1 MKKTYYLLGLFV
13 LLNNISY
20 ADSPLTSTDFY
31 KAYLDVPEVLEASK
45 SDGVLSSNF
54 FNFLNAK
61 ENKIDAKI
69 ALINALKW
77 NLKGKKNAQ
86 VYINKLFTLNKNYT
100 SNNFY
105 LKASA
110 EELICYSYI
119 KAMDNYFEVNKA
131 LIFANKALEKKPKSL
146 TINMIHCLIKAQ
158 INLGNHDN
166 WCETYK
172 LVSIVIKNNSFNKDF
187 RKQAIHIITKYTD
200 CYKIYCKWNLNIMV

>member
-1 MKKTYYLLGLFV
+1 MNKIFYFLLCITLF
-13 LLNNISY
+13 NNTIN

-31 KAYLDVPEVLEASK
+31 KAYLDIPEVLEASK

-119 KAMDNYFEVNKA
+119 KAMDNYFDVNKA
-131 LIFANKALEKKPKSL
+131 LVFANKALEIKPKSL

-158 INLGNHDN
+158 TKIDNQDN
-166 WCETYK
+166 WCEIYK
-172 LVSIVIKNNSFNKDF
+172 LASSVIKNNSFNKDF
-187 RKQAIHIITKYTD
+187 RKQAIQIIRNYTD
-200 CYKIYCKWNLNIMV
+200 LNKM

>member
-1 MKKTYYLLGLFV
+1 MNKIFYFLLCITLFT
-13 LLNNISY
+13 NTIN

-86 VYINKLFTLNKNYT
+86 VYI
-100 SNNFY
+100 
-105 LKASA
+105 
-110 EELICYSYI
+110 YI
-119 KAMDNYFEVNKA
+119 K
-131 LIFANKALEKKPKSL
+131 
-146 TINMIHCLIKAQ
+146 
-158 INLGNHDN
+158 
-166 WCETYK
+166 
-172 LVSIVIKNNSFNKDF
+172 
-187 RKQAIHIITKYTD
+187 
-200 CYKIYCKWNLNIMV
+200 

>member
-1 MKKTYYLLGLFV
+1 MNKIFYFLLCITLF
-13 LLNNISY
+13 NNTIN

-119 KAMDNYFEVNKA
+119 KAMDNYFDVNKA
-131 LIFANKALEKKPKSL
+131 LVFANKALEIKPKSL
-146 TINMIHCLIKAQ
+146 TINMIHSLIKAQ
-158 INLGNHDN
+158 TKIYNQDN
-166 WCETYK
+166 WCEIYK
-172 LVSIVIKNNSFNKDF
+172 LASSVIKNNSFNKDF
-187 RKQAIHIITKYTD
+187 RKQAILVIRKYTD
-200 CYKIYCKWNLNIMV
+200 FYKKDCK

>member
-1 MKKTYYLLGLFV
+1 MNKIFYFLLCITLF
-13 LLNNISY
+13 NNTIN

-119 KAMDNYFEVNKA
+119 KAMDNYFDVNKA
-131 LIFANKALEKKPKSL
+131 LVFANKALEIKPKSL
-146 TINMIHCLIKAQ
+146 TINMIHSLIKAQ
-158 INLGNHDN
+158 TKIYNQDN
-166 WCETYK
+166 WCEIYK
-172 LVSIVIKNNSFNKDF
+172 LASSVIKNNSFNKDF

>member
-1 MKKTYYLLGLFV
+1 MNKIFYFLLCITLF
-13 LLNNISY
+13 NNTIN

-86 VYINKLFTLNKNYT
+86 VYINKLFALNKNYT

-119 KAMDNYFEVNKA
+119 KAMDNYFDVYELLFKKTQLIDNTFYLYYPLRNKIFEPVYSTTTTYSISEFEEN
-131 LIFANKALEKKPKSL
+131 LI
-146 TINMIHCLIKAQ
+146 TI
-158 INLGNHDN
+158 D
-166 WCETYK
+166 E
-172 LVSIVIKNNSFNKDF
+172 
-187 RKQAIHIITKYTD
+187 TKYVYSPEKVINNKTFISPFLYVFD
-200 CYKIYCKWNLNIMV
+200 NLLNFYQG